1 MNENYNELQQWS
13 NDDEASLYEDEN
25 LLERELASHMSELSG
40 LEEDFEKIGSPDTLG
55 ETVMNVVWD
64 QFINQIG
71 SIAGEDFIKE
81 NRGLTLDLRSS
92 AHIQTTE
99 NFANGKIAS
108 HNSSIDYQERYD
120 SWQSKMQHDENGNV
134 VTHTTRSGRE
144 EANLVKGARAPF
156 DKGRPTGSVE
166 KGTDM
171 DHTIPAG
178 EIICDATAN
187 AHMSEQEQID
197 FANSESNLHEMK
209 SSHNRSKGRMSTK
222 EWLDYRNSKGQ
233 KPSEQFSDTMA
244 DDYLSPEF

>member
-1 MNENYNELQQWS
+1 MNDNYNELQQWS
-13 NDDEASLYEDEN
+13 NDDEEALYEDET

-71 SIAGEDFIKE
+71 IIAGEDFIKE

-120 SWQSKMQHDENGNV
+120 S
-134 VTHTTRSGRE
+134 
-144 EANLVKGARAPF
+144 
-156 DKGRPTGSVE
+156 
-166 KGTDM
+166 
-171 DHTIPAG
+171 
-178 EIICDATAN
+178 
-187 AHMSEQEQID
+187 
-197 FANSESNLHEMK
+197 
-209 SSHNRSKGRMSTK
+209 
-222 EWLDYRNSKGQ
+222 
-233 KPSEQFSDTMA
+233 
-244 DDYLSPEF
+244 

>member
-1 MNENYNELQQWS
+1 MNDNYNELQQWS
-13 NDDEASLYEDEN
+13 NDDEASLYEDET

-71 SIAGEDFIKE
+71 NIAGEDFIKE

-108 HNSSIDYQERYD
+108 HNSSIDFQERYD
-120 SWQSKMQHDENGNV
+120 SWQSKLQHDENGNV

-144 EANLVKGARAPF
+144 EANLVKGARAPLTRA
-156 DKGRPTGSVE
+156 DQRVLSRR
-166 KGTDM
+166 
-171 DHTIPAG
+171 
-178 EIICDATAN
+178 
-187 AHMSEQEQID
+187 EQTWTTL
-197 FANSESNLHEMK
+197 FLLV
-209 SSHNRSKGRMSTK
+209 R
-222 EWLDYRNSKGQ
+222 
-233 KPSEQFSDTMA
+233 
-244 DDYLSPEF
+244 